1 MVAYHLYDLH
11 QSMLQPFGWLAE
23 GVRRTMHLPDLPNL
37 HAPMTRLTFAG
48 ASLLERATRRFGKP
62 SFGLQETTVNG
73 DRVRV
78 GEEVVLA
85 KPFCNLLHFVKD
97 ADVVQPRV
105 LIVAPMSGHHATLLR
120 GTVEA
125 MLPDHDVYIT
135 DWTDARLVPLSKG
148 RFDLDDY
155 IDHVIAFLH
164 HLGPQT
170 HVLAVCQ
177 PTVPT
182 LAAVSLMASADDDM
196 QPRSMVLMGG
206 PIDPSANPTVPVKL
220 ATSRPLSWFE
230 RTVIS
235 RVPVYYP
242 GALRRVYPGFVQLT
256 GFMSMNLD
264 RHINAHLTLFRD
276 LVRGDGESAA
286 AHERFYDE
294 YLAVMDLTA
303 EFYLQ
308 TIDTVFQKQSL
319 ARGTMVS
326 RGRPI
331 EPAAIRRTAL
341 MTVEGE
347 LDDISAPAQ
356 TVAAHRLCSNLPEKM
371 HRNHLQEGAGHY
383 GIFNGRR
390 WREQVMPK
398 VRDFIR
404 EHD

>member
-1 MVAYHLYDLH
+1 MVAYQLYDLQH
-11 QSMLQPFGWLAE
+11 SMLRPFGWMAE
-23 GVRRTMHLPDLPNL
+23 LTRRTLHHPYLPGTQ
-37 HAPMTRLTFAG
+37 APAARLALAG
-48 ASLLERATRRFGKP
+48 AALVERATRRFAKP
-62 SFGLQETTVNG
+62 EFGLHETTVDG
-73 DRVRV
+73 ERVSVSER
-78 GEEVVLA
+78 VVLH
-85 KPFCNLLHFVKD
+85 KPFCNLLHFQKGT
-97 ADVVQPRV
+97 DVVQPRV

-125 MLPDHDVYIT
+125 MLHDHDVYIT
-135 DWTDARLVPLSKG
+135 DWLDARLVPLLAGS
-148 RFDLDDY
+148 FDFDDY
-155 IDHVIAFLH
+155 INYIIELLH
-164 HLGPQT
+164 HLGPNT
-170 HVLAVCQ
+170 HLMAVCQ

-182 LAAVSLMASADDDM
+182 LAAVSLMAAADDPM

-206 PIDPSANPTVPVKL
+206 PIDPSANPTAPVKL
-220 ATSRPLSWFE
+220 AMSRPLSWFE
-230 RTVIS
+230 RSVIS

-242 GALRRVYPGFVQLT
+242 GAMRRVYPGFVQLT

-264 RHINAHLTLFRD
+264 RHINAHLSLFRD

-294 YLAVMDLTA
+294 YLSVMDLTA

-308 TIDTVFQKQSL
+308 TIETVFQKQHL
-319 ARGTMVS
+319 AQGTLVS
-326 RGRPI
+326 RGRKV
-331 EPAAIRRTAL
+331 EPAAIRKTAL

-356 TVAAHRLCSNLPEKM
+356 TVAAHRLCAGLPESM

-398 VRDFIR
+398 VREFIR
-404 EHD
+404 ERD

>member
-1 MVAYHLYDLH
+1 MVAYQLYDLH
-11 QSMLQPFGWLAE
+11 HTMLRPFGWMAE
-23 GVRRTMHLPDLPNL
+23 LTRRTLHHPYLPGT
-37 HAPMTRLTFAG
+37 HAPAARLALAG
-48 ASLLERATRRFGKP
+48 AALVERATRRFPKP
-62 SFGLQETTVNG
+62 EFGLHETTVNG
-73 DRVRV
+73 ERVAVSER
-78 GEEVVLA
+78 VVLH
-85 KPFCNLLHFVKD
+85 KPFCNLLHFQKGT
-97 ADVVQPRV
+97 DVAQPRV

-125 MLPDHDVYIT
+125 MLHDHDVYIT
-135 DWTDARLVPLSKG
+135 DWIDARLVPMMAGS
-148 RFDLDDY
+148 FDFDDY
-155 IDHVIAFLH
+155 IDYVISFLH
-164 HLGPQT
+164 HLGPNT
-170 HVLAVCQ
+170 HVMAVCQ

-182 LAAVSLMASADDDM
+182 LAAVSLMAAADDPM

-206 PIDPSANPTVPVKL
+206 PIDPSANPTAPVEL
-220 ATSRPLSWFE
+220 AMSRPLSWFE
-230 RTVIS
+230 RSVIS

-242 GALRRVYPGFVQLT
+242 GAMRRVYPGFVQLT

-264 RHINAHLTLFRD
+264 RHINAHLALFRD

-294 YLAVMDLTA
+294 YLSVMDLTA

-308 TIDTVFQKQSL
+308 TIDKVFQRQLLPKGEL
-319 ARGTMVS
+319 VS
-326 RGRPI
+326 RGRKV
-331 EPAAIRRTAL
+331 EPSAIRNTAL

-356 TVAAHRLCSNLPEKM
+356 TVAAHRLCSSLPQSM

-398 VRDFIR
+398 VREFIR
-404 EHD
+404 ERD